1 MEKIEYRLE
10 QDFLG
15 TKKIPVQAYYGIQ
28 TVRAMEN
35 FPITGE
41 KMNRHLII
49 ALAIVKKSAA
59 QANRD
64 LGYLDP
70 KIADAIIEAS
80 EEIISGKFHDQFIV
94 DPIQGGAGTS
104 SNMNANEVIA
114 NRALEL
120 IGAKKG
126 DYTTISPTTHVNMAQ
141 STNDVFPTANH
152 ITILTMLEHL
162 LVEAEQ
168 LYDAYMKKAKEF
180 YPLLKIGRT
189 HLQDA
194 VPMSLGQE
202 FEAYAHALK
211 RDIERMKD
219 AKKYLYPINM
229 GGTAVGTGLNAD
241 PIYIEKVVNYLR
253 ENSQLPLERTE
264 HLVDA
269 TQNTDAYTTLSATL
283 KICMINMSKVAN
295 DLRLL
300 ASGPKVGLNEI
311 KLPSRQAGSSIM
323 PGKVNPVMAE
333 VVNQVAFQV
342 IGNDHTVSLASEA
355 GQFEL
360 NVMEP
365 VLVYRLIDSIKIM
378 TNVIHVFT
386 EHGIKGIVAN
396 EQQLQENMNKSLG
409 VITAINPHIGYE
421 KATEIATEAYKT
433 GESIRTICERK
444 GLLTCEELD
453 QILDPSEM
461 TEPGIA
467 AHHLLKKDL

>member
-1 MEKIEYRLE
+1 MEKNEYRLE

-15 TKKIPVQAYYGIQ
+15 ERAIPKDAYYGIQ

-35 FPITGE
+35 FPITHE
-41 KMNRHLII
+41 KISRQTIN
-49 ALAIVKKSAA
+49 ALAIVKKSSA
-59 QANRD
+59 QANQA
-64 LGYLDP
+64 LGYL
-70 KIADAIIEAS
+70 ADDLAKAIIKAAD
-80 EEIISGKFHDQFIV
+80 EIIAGQWHEQFIV

-114 NRALEL
+114 NRALEIL
-120 IGAKKG
+120 GHSKG
-126 DYTTISPTTHVNMAQ
+126 DYEIISPTTHVNMAQ

-152 ITILTMLEHL
+152 ITILMKVEQL
-162 LVEAEQ
+162 LVAMND
-168 LYDAYMKKAKEF
+168 LRDAYLAKAKEF

-202 FEAYAHALK
+202 FEAYAHALG
-211 RDIERMKD
+211 RDIERIND

-241 PIYIEKVVNYLR
+241 PLYIEKVVSFLQ
-253 ENSQLPLERTE
+253 ENTGLPLEQAE
-264 HLVDA
+264 NLVDA
-269 TQNTDAYTTLSATL
+269 TQNTDGYTTLSAAL
-283 KICMINMSKVAN
+283 KICMINTSKVAN

-300 ASGPKVGLNEI
+300 ASGPIVGLNEI
-311 KLPSRQAGSSIM
+311 ELPARQAGSSIM

-342 IGNDHTVSLASEA
+342 IGNDQTVSMASEA

-365 VLVYRLIDSIKIM
+365 VLVHRLTDSIKIM
-378 TNVIHVFT
+378 TNVMKVFA
-386 EHGIKGIVAN
+386 EHGVSGITAN
-396 EQQLQENMNKSLG
+396 IEQLKENMNKSLG

-421 KATEIATEAYKT
+421 KATEVATEAYRT
-433 GESIRTICERK
+433 GESIRSICIRR
-444 GLLTCEELD
+444 GLLTKEELD
-453 QILDPSEM
+453 QILQPSEM
-461 TEPGIA
+461 TQPGICA
-467 AHHLLKKDL
+467 DHLLKQDN